1 MAIDT
6 FKYPSEWTESFAA
19 YTVHKQ
25 KVIGAIVDHMEN
37 YRTRLPSL
45 NKQVDLLK
53 ENFFSCNKLL
63 EILK

>member
-1 MAIDT
+1 
-6 FKYPSEWTESFAA
+6 
-19 YTVHKQ
+19 
-25 KVIGAIVDHMEN
+25 MEN
-37 YRTRLPSL
+37 YKQFVPSL